1 MLEDTL
7 HPGSLDNRGKFHD
20 WAMAAA
26 MVEGRKM
33 HAECKPELT
42 LDPAQS
48 AALIAANRP
57 SLLLMRA
64 AERCQ
69 APREGSK
76 QADWQKGEDGQEKDA
91 KTDELLH
98 SILKEGPGSRGLL
111 LGGLNLPRDAA
122 VELQAT
128 G

>member
-20 WAMAAA
+20 WTMAAA
-26 MVEGRKM
+26 MVEGRKT

-57 SLLLMRA
+57 SLNRSLSNVPGPLGRQLFSLPQP
-64 AERCQ
+64 EVL
-69 APREGSK
+69 EG
-76 QADWQKGEDGQEKDA
+76 W
-91 KTDELLH
+91 
-98 SILKEGPGSRGLL
+98 P
-111 LGGLNLPRDAA
+111 
-122 VELQAT
+122 V
-128 G
+128 